1 MSNDEKIE
9 ELIDERMQVYGDPVE
24 TFPRVAEI
32 WSGILGH
39 QVTATDV
46 TLCMMGYKM
55 LRTQLMSDY
64 SDNSDDIVGYYEIF
78 RRIVGDDMVHA
89 RSVEDYLLE
98 RRRLNGDTR

>member
-55 LRTQLMSDY
+55 LRTQLMPDY